1 MNKTVAKISYSEYKD
16 IFLNNK
22 CLRHLMNRTKSKNHE
37 RGTYAINKISFP
49 CFGDKI
55 NRQNN
60 RYDGLALG
68 YYN

>member
-1 MNKTVAKISYSEYKD
+1 
-16 IFLNNK
+16 
-22 CLRHLMNRTKSKNHE
+22 MNRIKSKNHE

-68 YYN
+68 YYNYL